1 MAEAL
6 GLASSV
12 ITVIDLSAKVASW
25 CSEYYANVKNARD
38 DIERLQREAQGLK
51 VTLERVQSLCDG
63 PNGVKLQESQ
73 SLREAVKDCK
83 KQLDQLETKHE
94 PRTTN
99 KLMSRYGMRALR
111 WPLKSK
117 EVDGIMKKLGNC
129 KDNISFSLQ
138 VDQELQVLDI
148 HQKIVLDKLRSAD
161 NAEFDSHSEEHNAR
175 CYQGTRVELLRQIDT
190 WASNR
195 GSERIFWLNGMAGT
209 GKSTI
214 SRTVSQT
221 FADKGDLGASF
232 FFKRGEG
239 DRGHAGMFITTIATQ
254 LIQKLPSLALHVQN
268 AIEAD
273 PGISKKA
280 LKQQFD
286 TLVLQ
291 LLVKIQTHPQKS
303 SSIVIVIDA
312 LDECDREEDVRTIIR
327 LFSQVKQI
335 TSIQIKFFLTSR
347 PELPIR
353 LGFEDISGKYE
364 GLALHQIPEPIIKE
378 DISAFLEHQLAMI
391 REDYNKSVTQN
402 RQLPAY
408 WPGHTAIQ
416 SLVGMAIPLF
426 IFATTVCRF
435 INDRKCGQPKDQLAK
450 VLKYETRSQAS
461 KLDATYLPVLDQLL
475 VGVTISGRR
484 ALVEEFRQVIG
495 SIIILASPLSATSLD
510 RLLGVPEGTVDSR
523 TDLLHSVLSVP
534 SHPDHPIRLLH
545 LSFRDFLVD
554 TEKSETNPFWVDE
567 KDAHNK
573 LVTRCLKLLSTSKNL
588 KKDICNLRTP
598 ERPRAD
604 VDKQTIDSQLP
615 SDIQYACQYWVYH
628 LKESGSI
635 ICDNDQVHKFL
646 KCHFLHWLESL
657 SFIGRLRESI
667 RMIDNSIAI
676 IEPIKGSQVSRFLHD
691 AKRFILSYCSIA
703 DLSPLQ
709 LYSSALIFAPKNSI
723 IRNTFKN
730 YIPDWIVQEPNT
742 DLEWN
747 AILQTLE
754 GHSGVVRS
762 VAFSNNLQLLA
773 SASHDK
779 TVKVWDVATG
789 TLQQTLRGHSDWVSS
804 VAFSHDSKLLASASN
819 DKTVKIWDAAT
830 GMLQQTLEGHSIW
843 VSSVAF
849 SDDSKLLA
857 SASHDKT
864 VKVWDVALG
873 TLQQTLKGHSS
884 VVSSV
889 AFLDN
894 SKLLA
899 SASHDNTVK
908 VWDAATGTL
917 QQTLQGH
924 SAGVDSVAFSHDSK
938 LLASASYDNTV
949 KVWDAATGTLQ
960 QTLRGHSHLVSSVA
974 FSHDSKLLASVSHDK
989 TVKVWDTAA
998 GTLQQTLEGHSGSS
1012 VVFLHDSKLLA
1023 LLSHDMTI
1031 KVWDAAIGTVQQTP
1045 EGHGDYVNSVAFSD
1059 DSRLLASASHDK
1071 TVKVWDAATGT
1082 LQQMLQGYSAGVS
1095 SVTFSHDLKLL
1106 ASASYDKTVK
1116 VWDVTI
1122 GTLQQTL
1129 QGHSAMVN
1137 SVAFSHDS
1145 KLLASASYDKT
1156 VKVWDA
1162 VTGML
1167 LQTLQGHG
1175 NSVRSVAFSYDLKLL
1190 ASASHDKT
1198 IKVWDASTGT
1208 LQQTLQGHSAG
1219 VDSVAFSH
1227 DLKLLASVSNDKT
1240 VKVWDAATGTL
1251 RHTLN
1256 VNDYISTLSF
1266 DVTDSILITN
1276 IGCLTVNT
1284 PGFQT
1289 LPISSQED

>member
-1 MAEAL
+1 MAEVLA
-6 GLASSV
+6 LASSV

-51 VTLERVQSLCDG
+51 ATLERVQSLCDG

-83 KQLDQLETKHE
+83 KQLDQLETKLE

-99 KLMSRYGMRALR
+99 KLMSRYGKRALR

-138 VDQELQVLDI
+138 VDQEVQILDI

-161 NAEFDSHSEEHNAR
+161 NAEFDSHDEEHNAR

-214 SRTVSQT
+214 SRTVAET

-239 DRGHAGMFITTIATQ
+239 DRGHAGMFMTTIATQ
-254 LIQKLPSLALHVQN
+254 LIQKVPSLAPHVQN

-291 LLVKIQTHPQKS
+291 PLGTIRTHPQKS

-327 LFSQVKQI
+327 LFSQVKHI
-335 TSIQIKFFLTSR
+335 TTSIQIKFFLTSR

-364 GLALHQIPEPIIKE
+364 GLALHQISEPIIKE

-408 WPGHTAIQ
+408 WPGHTTIQ

-475 VGVTISGRR
+475 VGVTISERR
-484 ALVEEFRQVIG
+484 DLVEEFRQVIG

-534 SHPDHPIRLLH
+534 SRPDHPIRLLH

-554 TEKSETNPFWVDE
+554 TEKRETNPFWVDE
-567 KDAHNK
+567 KDAHN
-573 LVTRCLKLLSTSKNL
+573 N
-588 KKDICNLRTP
+588 
-598 ERPRAD
+598 
-604 VDKQTIDSQLP
+604 
-615 SDIQYACQYWVYH
+615 
-628 LKESGSI
+628 
-635 ICDNDQVHKFL
+635 F
-646 KCHFLHWLESL
+646 
-657 SFIGRLRESI
+657 
-667 RMIDNSIAI
+667 
-676 IEPIKGSQVSRFLHD
+676 
-691 AKRFILSYCSIA
+691 
-703 DLSPLQ
+703 
-709 LYSSALIFAPKNSI
+709 
-723 IRNTFKN
+723 
-730 YIPDWIVQEPNT
+730 
-742 DLEWN
+742 
-747 AILQTLE
+747 
-754 GHSGVVRS
+754 
-762 VAFSNNLQLLA
+762 VAFSHDSRLLA
-773 SASHDK
+773 SASDDN
-779 TVKVWDVATG
+779 TVKVWDAATG
-789 TLQQTLRGHSDWVSS
+789 TLQQTLEGHSGSVSS
-804 VAFSHDSKLLASASN
+804 VAFSHDSKLLASASDDN
-819 DKTVKIWDAAT
+819 TVKVWDAAT
-830 GMLQQTLEGHSIW
+830 GTLQQTLEGHSGS

-849 SDDSKLLA
+849 SHDSRLLA
-857 SASHDKT
+857 SASYDKT
-864 VKVWDVALG
+864 VKVWDAATG
-873 TLQQTLKGHSS
+873 TLQQTLEGHSDA
-884 VVSSV
+884 VSSV
-889 AFLDN
+889 AFSHDSRLLASASYDN
-894 SKLLA
+894 TVKVWDAATGTLQQTLEGHSGSVSSVAFSHDSKLLA

-917 QQTLQGH
+917 QQMLEGH
-924 SAGVDSVAFSHDSK
+924 SDWVSSVAFSHDSR

-960 QTLRGHSHLVSSVA
+960 QTLEGHSGAVRSVA
-974 FSHDSKLLASVSHDK
+974 FSHDSKLLAS
-989 TVKVWDTAA
+989 A
-998 GTLQQTLEGHSGSS
+998 
-1012 VVFLHDSKLLA
+1012 
-1023 LLSHDMTI
+1023 
-1031 KVWDAAIGTVQQTP
+1031 
-1045 EGHGDYVNSVAFSD
+1045 SD
-1059 DSRLLASASHDK
+1059 DK

-1082 LQQMLQGYSAGVS
+1082 LQQ
-1095 SVTFSHDLKLL
+1095 
-1106 ASASYDKTVK
+1106 
-1116 VWDVTI
+1116 
-1122 GTLQQTL
+1122 TLE
-1129 QGHSAMVN
+1129 GHSSWGR

-1145 KLLASASYDKT
+1145 KLLASAS
-1156 VKVWDA
+1156 A
-1162 VTGML
+1162 
-1167 LQTLQGHG
+1167 
-1175 NSVRSVAFSYDLKLL
+1175 
-1190 ASASHDKT
+1190 
-1198 IKVWDASTGT
+1198 
-1208 LQQTLQGHSAG
+1208 
-1219 VDSVAFSH
+1219 
-1227 DLKLLASVSNDKT
+1227 DKT

-1251 RHTLN
+1251 Q
-1256 VNDYISTLSF
+1256 
-1266 DVTDSILITN
+1266 
-1276 IGCLTVNT
+1276 
-1284 PGFQT
+1284 QT
-1289 LPISSQED
+1289 